1 MNKKKLG
8 TGLLALA
15 LVGVVG
21 IGGSLAW
28 FTDSESKTNTF
39 ATGKVDIT
47 LEETGEAGDPAIEEG
62 IQYIDVLPGDTR
74 TKKVVVHNVG
84 DAAYVRVKVTIG
96 GLDEEHAKSL
106 VFVGNDNHDI
116 TGINYIDN
124 EDGTYSFYIT
134 RENPMEAND
143 VSGEYTAFKEVKIP
157 NTWGNEM
164 VGRQFTIDVE
174 AQAVQADN
182 NRNGFTDLTDD
193 DIVSVD

>member
-28 FTDSESKTNTF
+28 FTDTESKTNTF

-62 IQYIDVLPGDTR
+62 IRYIDVLPGDTR

-106 VFVGNDNHDI
+106 VFVDNEDHEI
-116 TGINYIDN
+116 TNINYIAN
-124 EDGTYSFYIT
+124 NDGTYSFYIT

-143 VSGEYTAFKEVKIP
+143 VSGEYIAFKEVKIP

-164 VGRQFTIDVE
+164 VAKQFTIDVE

-182 NRNGFTDLTDD
+182 NVGFDGLTDA